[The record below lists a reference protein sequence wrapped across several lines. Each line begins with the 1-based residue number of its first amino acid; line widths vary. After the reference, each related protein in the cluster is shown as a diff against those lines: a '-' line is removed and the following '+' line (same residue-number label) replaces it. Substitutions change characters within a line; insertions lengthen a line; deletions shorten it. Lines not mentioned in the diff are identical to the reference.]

1 MFQRCHTD
9 APAMPHQT
17 TEVRRDARPV
27 AVDSQAVEGNE
38 ERIVPDIGEAHLG
51 TTTRPRY
58 LALAVFVGALVASLL
73 AVSTAAASDVTV
85 SECSQLQ
92 HVLNNAES
100 GDVITLAALCTKSN
114 SGEAEGSFKLPSN
127 KVTDLTIEG
136 ESGMTAGFEG
146 TGVEGS
152 ALEGTGNGLVLRN
165 LVVEKY
171 SLNEKS
177 AVTLH
182 PSEGALP
189 KLESD
194 RFIEDVQTDT
204 SGYVARGGALYLFTY
219 NSTCAYTSPL
229 SITNSVFQGDQII
242 DTSTNHPSDQGGA
255 AYAEIVC
262 SSASG
267 PVDFATLTANRFTG
281 DGIDTTGGREALG
294 GGLFLGNSS
303 QAEILVSATQ
313 SGNVFEADTIASS
326 TPTGLYGGGGE
337 WAPSLDLTSTDDSFV
352 KNSLPGPQGAG
363 ASSEGA
369 GLGVITSTCS
379 EKATASATLDNAV
392 VAANAIGAPSE
403 GGESEGAGIY
413 AGCFPTHPNGH
424 FHLTLNDSTV
434 VDNQAPGGIS
444 GIDGEESD
452 QLALFNSIVTSPSL
466 GEADVGGF
474 RTPSGS
480 LTSLF
485 SDACAPGTSTPLPGE
500 GNICAN
506 PLLADNGDPTSGDV
520 HQTPSSPTIDAGSN
534 ALVPAGLTTDVF
546 GDPRILA
553 GHAGCTQSFP
563 AVVDMGADEF
573 APGVL
578 SCPPP
583 FRKPSPP
590 RPGRTNFVSLKTSST
605 GAALRLSC
613 TSAEGQRCTGT
624 IYIVAEETLHGKK
637 VIAVGSARHRRAV
650 TIGQAP
656 FSLPAGGTATFTVKL
671 NASGRAL
678 LRRFHA
684 ISAYVSANEASPTST
699 PFIFLLHEARF
710 SEPKQ
715 HGRRH
720 PKHPKHH

>member
-1 MFQRCHTD
+1 
-9 APAMPHQT
+9 
-17 TEVRRDARPV
+17 
-27 AVDSQAVEGNE
+27 
-38 ERIVPDIGEAHLG
+38 VPGIGQAHLG
-51 TTTRPRY
+51 TSKSWY
-58 LALAVFVGALVASLL
+58 LALAVLIGTLIASLL
-73 AVSTAAASDVTV
+73 AVSTASASNVTV

-92 HVLNNAES
+92 HVLSSAEP
-100 GDVITLAALCTKSN
+100 GDVITLAAFCTKGN
-114 SGEAEGSFKLPSN
+114 SGEAEGSFTLPSN
-127 KVTDLTIEG
+127 VADLTIEG
-136 ESGMTAGFEG
+136 QSGTTAGFEG
-146 TGVEGS
+146 AGVSGP

-165 LVVEKY
+165 LVVENY
-171 SLNEKS
+171 SLNEES
-177 AVTLH
+177 AVTLY

-194 RFIEDVQTDT
+194 RFIDNVQTDT

-229 SITNSVFQGDQII
+229 SITSSVFEGDQII

-262 SSASG
+262 TKASE
-267 PVDFATLTANRFTG
+267 PIDFATLTANKFTD

-313 SGNVFEADTIASS
+313 SGNVFEADTIASP
-326 TPTGLYGGGGE
+326 TPTALYGGGGE
-337 WAPSLDLTSTDDSFV
+337 WAPSIDLTSTDDRFI
-352 KNSLPGPQGAG
+352 KNSLPGPQGVS

-379 EKATASATLDNAV
+379 EKATASATLNNAV

-403 GGESEGAGIY
+403 EGESEGAGIY

-434 VDNQAPGGIS
+434 AGNRAPGGIS

-452 QLALFNSIVTSPSL
+452 QLALFNSIVASPS
-466 GEADVGGF
+466 GQADIGGF

-480 LTSLF
+480 LTSSF
-485 SDACAPGTSTPLPGE
+485 SDACAPGTSTPLPGA
-500 GNICAN
+500 GNICAE
-506 PLLADNGDPTSGDV
+506 PLLASAETGDV
-520 HQTPSSPTIDAGSN
+520 QESPTSPTIDAGSN
-534 ALVPAGLTTDVF
+534 ALVPTGLTTDAF

-553 GHAGCTQSFP
+553 GHAGCAQSFP
-563 AVVDMGADEF
+563 AVVDMGADELVPG
-573 APGVL
+573 AP

-583 FRKPSPP
+583 VQKPPPSPP
-590 RPGRTNFVSLKTSST
+590 RPGRTSFVSLETSST

-613 TSAEGQRCTGT
+613 TSAEGQHCSGT

-637 VIAVGSARHRRAV
+637 VIAVGSARHRKSV

-656 FSLPAGGTATFTVKL
+656 FSLPAGGTATFTIKL
-671 NASGRAL
+671 NAAGRAL

-684 ISAYVSANEASPTST
+684 ISAYVLANEVSPTGA
-699 PFIFLLHEARF
+699 PFIFLLHETRF

-715 HGRRH
+715 HRQRH
-720 PKHPKHH
+720 SKHPKHH